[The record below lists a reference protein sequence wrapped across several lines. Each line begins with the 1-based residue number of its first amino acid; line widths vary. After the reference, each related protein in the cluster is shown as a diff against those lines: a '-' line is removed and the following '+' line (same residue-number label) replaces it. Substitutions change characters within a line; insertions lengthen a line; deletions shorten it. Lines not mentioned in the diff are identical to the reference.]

1 MERSNTEERQAKQKM
16 SVYFDRRKALDAE
29 EKKKNEEAAKAVA
42 RVVQFFVQPA
52 IVMLLWNWLMPLF
65 GLPTL
70 TLLQS
75 MGLYLLIRII
85 LFQYNYTDTSKGSLR

>member
-52 IVMLLWNWLMPLF
+52 IVMLLWNWLMPSLF
-65 GLPTL
+65 GLVTIGYW
-70 TLLQS
+70 TA
-75 MGLYLLIRII
+75 MGLYLMSRI
-85 LFQYNYTDTSKGSLR
+85 LFGKYE

>member
-52 IVMLLWNWLMPLF
+52 IVMLLWNWLMPGLF
-65 GLPTL
+65 GLATIGYFKAL
-70 TLLQS
+70 
-75 MGLYLLIRII
+75 GLYLLAR
-85 LFQYNYTDTSKGSLR
+85 LFIDKE

>member
-52 IVMLLWNWLMPLF
+52 IVMLLWNWLMPGLF
-65 GLPTL
+65 GLATIGYW
-70 TLLQS
+70 TA
-75 MGLYLLIRII
+75 MGLYLMSRI
-85 LFQYNYTDTSKGSLR
+85 LFGKYE

>member
-52 IVMLLWNWLMPLF
+52 IVMLLWNWLMPGLF
-65 GLPTL
+65 GLATIGYL
-70 TLLQS
+70 KAF
-75 MGLYLLIRII
+75 GLYLMSKI
-85 LFQYNYTDTSKGSLR
+85 LFGKYE